1 MDAVLE
7 ELRETSGLIVGLI
20 MALVIMGLIGYAL
33 TNVHESIVS
42 PVVQFIKKMVGR
54 KIAQAEYIT
63 FCP

>member
-20 MALVIMGLIGYAL
+20 MALVILGLIGYAL
-33 TNVHESIVS
+33 TNVHGSIVS

-54 KIAQAEYIT
+54 K
-63 FCP
+63 

>member
-7 ELRETSGLIVGLI
+7 ELRETSGLIIGLI
-20 MALVIMGLIGYAL
+20 MTLVIMGLIGYAL

-54 KIAQAEYIT
+54 K
-63 FCP
+63 